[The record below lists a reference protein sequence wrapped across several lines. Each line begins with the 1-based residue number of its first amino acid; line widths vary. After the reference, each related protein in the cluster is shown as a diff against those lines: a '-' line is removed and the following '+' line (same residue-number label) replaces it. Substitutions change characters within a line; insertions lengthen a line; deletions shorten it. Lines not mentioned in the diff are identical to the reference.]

1 MMSNAEVKQSF
12 VCQRLKACRKQK
24 KKKLAIILQGLFYNF
39 DFKGIFTIKTM
50 LSQLRCFS

>member
-39 DFKGIFTIKTM
+39 DFKGIFTIETM

>member
-24 KKKLAIILQGLFYNF
+24 KKSLQSFYRACFIILSSKAY
-39 DFKGIFTIKTM
+39 
-50 LSQLRCFS
+50 SQSNPCSHN